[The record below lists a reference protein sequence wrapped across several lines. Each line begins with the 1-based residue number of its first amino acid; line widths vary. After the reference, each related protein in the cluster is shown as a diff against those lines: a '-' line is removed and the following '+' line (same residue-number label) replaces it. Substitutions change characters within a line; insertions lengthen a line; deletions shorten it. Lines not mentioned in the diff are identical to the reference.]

1 MEIKQ
6 KFVVA
11 ATSIALSIAAILLPS
26 GESMASTLSIGQY
39 SNKWYSINNHLVK
52 YPHEISP
59 QLMVVQPELFNSVL
73 GNFVIEK
80 GNFMTCLDRERSP
93 FTSSIELLMRLL
105 IIGSFGSVGIA
116 GYSSFVERYFQ
127 IINKDLKIIYYSI
140 ILLLSL
146 QIIGS
151 VIVLMSSPTRSISS
165 VISPSSTCILGNP

>member
-1 MEIKQ
+1 MKIKQ

-11 ATSIALSIAAILLPS
+11 ATSIALSIAAMVLPS

-39 SNKWYSINNHLVK
+39 SNKWHSINNHLVK

-73 GNFVIEK
+73 GNFIIEK

-105 IIGSFGSVGIA
+105 IIGSFGSVGLA
-116 GYSSFVERYFQ
+116 GYSSFVERYLQ
-127 IINKDLKIIYYSI
+127 IINKDLKIISYSI
-140 ILLLSL
+140 LLLLSL
-146 QIIGS
+146 QIIGN
-151 VIVLMSSPTRSISS
+151 VIVLMSSPTNQISS
-165 VISPSSTCILGNP
+165 AISSSSSCILGSS

>member
-1 MEIKQ
+1 MKIKQ
-6 KFVVA
+6 KVVVA
-11 ATSIALSIAAILLPS
+11 ATSIALSIAAVLLPS
-26 GESMASTLSIGQY
+26 GESMASTLSVGQY
-39 SNKWYSINNHLVK
+39 SNQWHSGNNYLVK

-59 QLMVVQPELFNSVL
+59 QLMVVQPGIFNSVL

-80 GNFMTCLDRERSP
+80 GNFITCLDRERSP
-93 FTSSIELLMRLL
+93 FTSSIELL

-151 VIVLMSSPTRSISS
+151 VIVLMSSPTSSISS